1 MVGLFKAKPLRYGWR
16 VSTFRRE
23 PGRPGKDD
31 PPAPSRRVDV
41 KIPLELLEQLERIA
55 EAEGKSRHLAIRE
68 AIAEWVEKRL
78 TMPESG
84 TRVADASSKKH

>member
-1 MVGLFKAKPLRYGWR
+1 M
-16 VSTFRRE
+16 
-23 PGRPGKDD
+23 
-31 PPAPSRRVDV
+31 